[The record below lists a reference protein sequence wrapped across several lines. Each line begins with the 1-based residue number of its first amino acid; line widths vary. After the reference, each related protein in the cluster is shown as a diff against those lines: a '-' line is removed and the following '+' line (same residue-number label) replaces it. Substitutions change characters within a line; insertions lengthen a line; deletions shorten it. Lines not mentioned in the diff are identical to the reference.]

1 MSRGPTQWLSRSYR
15 QRLGQSPRPP
25 LAHLSQG
32 ESGHVSTAHLIGRGA
47 RPAFAGHRIATS
59 DPKTSIER
67 THSRTSRDPRRARG
81 ARGATRV
88 LFCPGVLFSLFFYS
102 LFIRRRSV
110 TRNRLFSLFFFTF
123 TVSVTPALGERTTS
137 VVGGASPFRLHL
149 IVVVVV
155 FFLEILIRIRSAI
168 LLRFQLR
175 ISRVSIGF
183 RWFRGP
189 RVPDF
194 ERSPLA
200 GF

>member
-1 MSRGPTQWLSRSYR
+1 MRRVGTRFDRSFDRTRCPSCLRGTPHRYL
-15 QRLGQSPRPP
+15 RPQD
-25 LAHLSQG
+25 LN
-32 ESGHVSTAHLIGRGA
+32 
-47 RPAFAGHRIATS
+47 
-59 DPKTSIER
+59 R
-67 THSRTSRDPRRARG
+67 THSLSYLSRPTAGPRGTWRNART
-81 ARGATRV
+81 V
-88 LFCPGVLFSLFFYS
+88 LSWGFVFPFFLLALYSSAICNAESVVLA
-102 LFIRRRSV
+102 
-110 TRNRLFSLFFFTF
+110 FFFTF